1 MAQQKEPPALK
12 YGQLPP
18 EQEQLDFVHEASE
31 RIQGYGFLMKRQFDE
46 SKVEDALK
54 YATEMLQDM
63 KTNLLS
69 PVHYNELYQL
79 VLSEL
84 SVLALNFQD
93 VQFFSNRRVAEL
105 YEALQY
111 TPAIVPRLYLLFT
124 VAPAFIKAGHARAR
138 EVMRDLIELA
148 RGVQHPTRALFLRHF
163 LLHIMKDILPDAQ
176 NTSGGSLED
185 TLTFILENF
194 KQMNVLWVRLEFS
207 LEGRT
212 ADDRKSQRAQLK
224 QLVGSNI
231 QRLASLRG
239 LEVSHY
245 KDVIMPC
252 VLEQVR
258 ACREPLAQGY
268 VLESITQVFP
278 AEFHIET
285 IGELFGVLTHLEDEV
300 QTLGLV
306 TGIIR
311 RLQTYYKG
319 ETADGGS
326 AIATVRLLG
335 QQISEL
341 LRAGQNFTLED
352 TLDML
357 STLLNFTLEA
367 DSGNTQNVNSV
378 LAFVEGH
385 ISGIFGESRLDSV
398 AVSRKLRFF
407 LVAPL
412 KAMRDASMVFE
423 LSFFPILVNRMR
435 YEDRKKI
442 ALEVAD
448 GFTRTEAL
456 IDDGTKLRALFSI
469 VQVVLQRPSDWEADP
484 DHEPIGNH
492 LQTVARI
499 FHLIRCRDSLDD
511 TFQLL
516 VTLSQAIQTLDSEVK
531 EHLWLALGQAILRV
545 AVQLDANP
553 ETTTVRQVLQQFYSL
568 LKSAEPPPIPSLWLY
583 LEATKISDRCG
594 TEAITTEFFISAFRL
609 WKDTM
614 MDSTLRYRIL
624 IAMIRTAT
632 ELRNLGGG
640 HYGSITTELCSSAA
654 GLLQKEQQVEAHLL
668 CSHLFNVSREVQA
681 HGDEEEDEDDEA
693 FKSPDKVKNCLVRA
707 LKAAST
713 MMDVIDQLPWFYKVL
728 GHAIYHLENGVELA
742 PEWFNALTAKIDQ
755 EHDEH
760 PKEIELK
767 LSKANRQFY
776 VSLIGHKNEVIHF
789 D

>member
-1 MAQQKEPPALK
+1 
-12 YGQLPP
+12 
-18 EQEQLDFVHEASE
+18 
-31 RIQGYGFLMKRQFDE
+31 
-46 SKVEDALK
+46 
-54 YATEMLQDM
+54 
-63 KTNLLS
+63 
-69 PVHYNELYQL
+69 
-79 VLSEL
+79 
-84 SVLALNFQD
+84 
-93 VQFFSNRRVAEL
+93 
-105 YEALQY
+105 
-111 TPAIVPRLYLLFT
+111 
-124 VAPAFIKAGHARAR
+124 
-138 EVMRDLIELA
+138 
-148 RGVQHPTRALFLRHF
+148 
-163 LLHIMKDILPDAQ
+163 
-176 NTSGGSLED
+176 
-185 TLTFILENF
+185 
-194 KQMNVLWVRLEFS
+194 VRLEFS

-239 LEVSHY
+239 LEVAHY

-252 VLEQVR
+252 ILEQVR

-285 IGELFGVLTHLEDEV
+285 IDELFGVLTHLEDEV

-306 TGIIR
+306 TGVIR
-311 RLQTYYKG
+311 RLQTYYRG
-319 ETADGGS
+319 EAVDIGS
-326 AIATVRLLG
+326 AIATVRLVG

-367 DSGNTQNVNSV
+367 DAGNTQNVNSV
-378 LAFVEGH
+378 LAFVENH
-385 ISGIFGESRLDSV
+385 ISGIFGDSRIDSI

-423 LSFFPILVNRMR
+423 LSYFLVLVNRMR
-435 YEDRKKI
+435 YDDRKKI

-456 IDDGTKLRALFSI
+456 IDDTPKLRAFFSI

-492 LQTVARI
+492 LQAIARV
-499 FHLIRCRDSLDD
+499 FQLIRCRGSLDD

-516 VTLSQAIQTLDSEVK
+516 VTVSQAVQNLDSEVK
-531 EHLWLALGQAILRV
+531 EHLWLALGLAILKV
-545 AVQLDANP
+545 AVQLNAAP
-553 ETTTVRQVLQQFYSL
+553 ENTTVRHVLQHFYSM
-568 LKSAEPPPIPSLWLY
+568 LKGDEPPPIPSLWLY

-614 MDSTLRYRIL
+614 MDSTLRYRFL

-632 ELRNLGGG
+632 ELRKLGAGS
-640 HYGSITTELCSSAA
+640 YASITSELCTSAN

-668 CSHLFNVSREVQA
+668 CSHLFNVPHEVQEHA
-681 HGDEEEDEDDEA
+681 AEEEEEVDEPI
-693 FKSPDKVKNCLVRA
+693 STPDKVKNCLVRA

-713 MMDVIDQLPWFYKVL
+713 MMDIIDQLPWFYKVL
-728 GHAIYHLENGVELA
+728 GHAIYYLENGVELA

-760 PKEIELK
+760 SKEIELK

-776 VSLIGHKNEVIHF
+776 VSLIGHKNDVIHF

>member
-1 MAQQKEPPALK
+1 MTQPTEPPVLK

-18 EQEQLDFVHEASE
+18 EAEQLDFVREASE
-31 RIQGYGFLMKRQFDE
+31 LVQGYGFLMKRQFDE
-46 SKVEDALK
+46 GKVDQGLA
-54 YATEMLQDM
+54 YATEMLQAM
-63 KTNLLS
+63 KTSVLN

-93 VQFFSNRRVAEL
+93 SQFFSSRRVAEL
-105 YEALQY
+105 YETIQY

-138 EVMRDLIELA
+138 DVMRDLIELA

-163 LLHIMKDILPDAQ
+163 LLHIIKDQLPDAQ
-176 NTSGGSLED
+176 NTAGGSLED

-207 LEGRT
+207 LEART
-212 ADDRKSQRAQLK
+212 AEDRKSQRAQLK

-231 QRLASLRG
+231 QRLAGLRG

-245 KDVIMPC
+245 REVIMPC

-268 VLESITQVFP
+268 VLESLTQVFP

-285 IGELFGVLTHLEDEV
+285 IDDLFGVLTHLEDEV
-300 QTLGLV
+300 QTLVLV
-306 TGIIR
+306 TRIIQ
-311 RLQTYYKG
+311 RLQSYYRG

-326 AIATVRLLG
+326 AIATVRLVAR
-335 QQISEL
+335 QISEL
-341 LRAGQNFTLED
+341 LCAGQNFTLED
-352 TLDML
+352 ALDML
-357 STLLNFTLEA
+357 STLLNFTLESDA
-367 DSGNTQNVNSV
+367 GNTQNVNSV
-378 LAFVEGH
+378 LAFVESH
-385 ISGIFGESRLDSV
+385 INGIFGEARLDSV

-412 KAMRDASMVFE
+412 KAMRDASILFE
-423 LSFFPILVNRMR
+423 LSYFPVLVNRMR
-435 YEDRKKI
+435 YDDRKKI
-442 ALEVAD
+442 ALEVAQ

-456 IDDGTKLRALFSI
+456 IDDATKLRAFFSI
-469 VQVVLQRPSDWEADP
+469 AQVVLQRPSDWEADP
-484 DHEPIGNH
+484 DHEPIGSD
-492 LQTVARI
+492 LQAIARV
-499 FHLIRCRDSLDD
+499 FQLIRCRDSLDD

-516 VTLSQAIQTLDSEVK
+516 VTVSQPIQTLDPEIK
-531 EHLWLALGQAILRV
+531 EHLWLALGQAILKV
-545 AVQLDANP
+545 AVELNANP
-553 ETTTVRQVLQQFYSL
+553 ETTTVRQVLQHFYAL
-568 LKSAEPPPIPSLWLY
+568 QKGTDPPAVPSLWLY

-594 TEAITTEFFISAFRL
+594 TEAITTEFFISALRL

-632 ELRNLGGG
+632 ELRNLGAGS
-640 HYGSITTELCSSAA
+640 YASITTELCSSAT

-668 CSHLFNVSREVQA
+668 CSHLFNVPRAGQENA
-681 HGDEEEDEDDEA
+681 GEEEEDEEA
-693 FKSPDKVKNCLVRA
+693 FRSPDKVKNCLVRA

-728 GHAIYHLENGVELA
+728 GHAIYHMESGIELP
-742 PEWFNALTAKIDQ
+742 PEWFNALTAKINQ
-755 EHDEH
+755 EHEEH
-760 PKEIELK
+760 TREIELK

-776 VSLIGHKNEVIHF
+776 VNLIKHKDEVIHIE
-789 D
+789 